1 MRAWACPYLRAW
13 ACGWRYDGAWPSCVV
28 LPAKNQLLHQQIL
41 RHVVAREACPDARSI
56 SDMVALWSF
65 GYQARALGT
74 TMREWGLS
82 FVRALGT
89 TTRE

>member
-1 MRAWACPYLRAW
+1 MLVTRPC
-13 ACGWRYDGAWPSCVV
+13 S
-28 LPAKNQLLHQQIL
+28 K
-41 RHVVAREACPDARSI
+41 RSI

-65 GYQARALGT
+65 GYRARALGT